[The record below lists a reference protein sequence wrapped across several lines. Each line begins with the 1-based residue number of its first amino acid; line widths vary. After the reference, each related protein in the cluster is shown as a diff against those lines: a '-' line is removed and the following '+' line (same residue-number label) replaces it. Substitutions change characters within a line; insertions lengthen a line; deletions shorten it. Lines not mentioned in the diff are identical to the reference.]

1 MISKQNGIS
10 KISINVYEG
19 GGGREINF
27 SSFIFFLSFYFFYFM
42 PQSKEDCVF
51 GEIINNKIFSC
62 SLLLVCFLCCFVGSV
77 SRTFYRLINIR

>member
-27 SSFIFFLSFYFFYFM
+27 SSFIFFFKF
-42 PQSKEDCVF
+42 
-51 GEIINNKIFSC
+51 
-62 SLLLVCFLCCFVGSV
+62 LLLLLYA
-77 SRTFYRLINIR
+77 TK